1 MDVRSHYG
9 DVFDAI
15 VVVCSTVVVVVV
27 VVVGLVV
34 SGSLSMVDFVFMIEF
49 VM

>member
-1 MDVRSHYG
+1 MNVRYHYG
-9 DVFDAI
+9 DD
-15 VVVCSTVVVVVV
+15 VVVVVVYSTV

-34 SGSLSMVDFVFMIEF
+34 SGSMSILDVMFAVKF